1 MDEQNSNENGELP
14 EETKTPVENE
24 LDNLPDKSE
33 SEEEIQADQADQED
47 QPDPEE
53 HIYSSSSENPKQPDD
68 FSGGKIVKNL
78 IEDEMKRS
86 YIDYAMSVIV
96 GRALP
101 DVRDGLKPVHR
112 RILFAMGDL
121 GMTFNK
127 PFKKSA
133 RIVGEVIGKYHPHG
147 DTAIYDS
154 MVRMAQDFSLRN
166 PLIDGQGNFGS
177 IDGDRA
183 AAMRYTEARLSKI
196 ADELLAD
203 INKDTVDFFQNF
215 SGEFQEPEVL
225 PAKFPNLLVNGSSGI
240 AVGMATNI
248 PPHNLKEVCGA
259 TIELI
264 DNPDASVD
272 ELMQH
277 MKGPDFPTGGIICG
291 TLGIKHAFTYG
302 RGKVIVRA
310 RAEIQEHKKA
320 HRIFI
325 DEIPYMVNKSQLLEH
340 IASLASQKTIQGIS
354 NIKDLSDKSGMRVF
368 IELKSDA
375 NPSVIL
381 NQLFKHS
388 RLQTTF
394 GIINLSIVNGVPKVL
409 TLKDTIQHFIDYREL
424 VVRRKTEFD
433 LKKAKERAHILE
445 GLIIALDDIDNV
457 IQKIKKSKNADD
469 AKEVLI
475 TDYSLTEPQAK
486 AILEMR
492 LQKLASLEQEKIR
505 REHDDIM
512 KIIED
517 LKAILASREK
527 ILDIIK
533 YELSEIRNKYGD
545 DRRTEISF
553 DETTSDI
560 EVEDLIEE
568 ADMVVTM
575 SHSGYI
581 KRLNVDTY
589 KSQSRGG
596 RGVIGSGTKD
606 DDFLEHLF
614 IASTHSTVLFFT
626 DKGKVYWLKVYEIP
640 ESSRQA
646 KGKAII
652 NLLNL
657 DNDEN
662 ISAFIPVSQFDDS
675 HFVVFSTKR
684 GSVKKTEL
692 LDFSRPR
699 KGGIRAINLRE
710 DDSLTDVVLTDGT
723 FNLIIATKK
732 GMAARFSE
740 SQVRPMGRTAS
751 GVRGIKLK
759 DGDEVIG
766 MVKAED
772 EKTLFTITEN
782 GFGKRT
788 AVGEYRLIG
797 RGGIGVKNIICSERN
812 GCAVTIKNVDE
823 EDELMFISQS
833 GIIIR
838 TAVKGISSIGRNT
851 QGVRLMRLGAGD
863 KVIGAAKILKEDNG
877 DIESD
882 KLGDSD
888 LGKELLSD
896 ELSDETKSNLNEIS
910 NSDDTSVDE
919 SSDNSTENSG
929 ESTEPSD
936 NSEKTSTENPSDS
949 TQLDE
954 TN

>member
-851 QGVRLMRLGAGD
+851 QGV
-863 KVIGAAKILKEDNG
+863 
-877 DIESD
+877 
-882 KLGDSD
+882 
-888 LGKELLSD
+888 
-896 ELSDETKSNLNEIS
+896 
-910 NSDDTSVDE
+910 
-919 SSDNSTENSG
+919 
-929 ESTEPSD
+929 
-936 NSEKTSTENPSDS
+936 
-949 TQLDE
+949 
-954 TN
+954 

>member
-723 FNLIIATKK
+723 FNLIIASGE